1 MPKATLR
8 RSKRIATKRPNATRA
23 RNRVIP
29 KSKLSIYV
37 RPDAAVSGGEPEYN
51 GNGDLLSSHDAF
63 GDFRVSKDFIVT
75 AEDSPSSYVVVQKV
89 AKTTNVLVGKKV
101 LRTTK
106 QILDFTGGRV
116 DNTCDSYYE
125 LFDIK
130 ADGESVNYDK
140 FTNSAIA
147 KYNEENQVLD
157 PDDDGFVFNTGTIV
171 QEGTSACLKRGCPE
185 CEAILKLKWYHGEDT
200 PAFGLPYLPYNA
212 KTQTALAHAFSGA
225 HSNVIVHTVNVVW
238 DESVLDDGCPMSE
251 VSNFIDGVPV

>member
-23 RNRVIP
+23 RNRVVP

-37 RPDAAVSGGEPEYN
+37 HPDAAVTGGEPEYN
-51 GNGDLLSSHDAF
+51 GNGDVLSSHDAF

-75 AEDSPSSYVVVQKV
+75 ADNSPNSYVVVQKV
-89 AKTTNVLVGKKV
+89 TKMTNVNFGNKV
-101 LRTTK
+101 LKTTK

-130 ADGESVNYDK
+130 ADGESENYDK
-140 FTNSAIA
+140 FANAAIA
-147 KYNEENQVLD
+147 KYNDKSQVLD
-157 PDDDGFVFNTGTIV
+157 PNDAGFVFNTGTIV
-171 QEGTSACLKRGCPE
+171 QEGTAACLKRGCPE
-185 CEAILKLKWYHGEDT
+185 CEAILMLKWYDGEDT

-212 KTQTALAHAFSGA
+212 KTQSALAHAFSGA

-238 DESVLDDGCPMSE
+238 DESVLDEGCPMSI